1 MAKYAGLVGY
11 VTQVESSPGI
21 WKDQIIEKKLR
32 GDVLSQ
38 AQNFQIGDK
47 IVDDVTI
54 TNRISLIIDPYAK
67 ENSMNMRY
75 LHYLGLKWKITSISI
90 VRPRLIVTLGDEWN
104 E

>member
-47 IVDDVTI
+47 IVDDVQSQT
-54 TNRISLIIDPYAK
+54 
-67 ENSMNMRY
+67 
-75 LHYLGLKWKITSISI
+75 GL
-90 VRPRLIVTLGDEWN
+90 V
-104 E
+104 